1 MSTENSG
8 SERFV
13 PAGRLARRIYRE
25 PQGWRPGL
33 FMILVWG
40 AIAVGMPL
48 LMDDPAVQLT
58 WATVGLAGVAGGIAE
73 FFPTDRQISA
83 NLLRLWAAGF
93 AMGVAAAM
101 FVAWLFGF

>member
-1 MSTENSG
+1 MSIENPG
-8 SERFV
+8 RERIV
-13 PAGRLARRIYRE
+13 PAGRLARWVYRE

-58 WATVGLAGVAGGIAE
+58 WATVGLAGVANGIAE

-83 NLLRLWAAGF
+83 NLFRLWAAGV
-93 AMGVAAAM
+93 AMGVAAAII
-101 FVAWLFGF
+101 VTWLFGF

>member
-1 MSTENSG
+1 MSIENPG
-8 SERFV
+8 RERVV
-13 PAGRLARRIYRE
+13 PTGRITRLIYRE

-33 FMILVWG
+33 FMILAWG

-48 LMDDPAVQLT
+48 LMDDSAVQLT
-58 WATVGLAGVAGGIAE
+58 WATVGLAGVAGGVAE

>member
-1 MSTENSG
+1 MSIENPG
-8 SERFV
+8 SERIV

-40 AIAVGMPL
+40 AIAVGMPM

-58 WATVGLAGVAGGIAE
+58 WATVGLAGVACGIAE

-83 NLLRLWAAGF
+83 NLLRLWAAGV
-93 AMGVAAAM
+93 AMGVAAAK
-101 FVAWLFGF
+101 FVAWVFRF

>member
-1 MSTENSG
+1 MSIENPG
-8 SERFV
+8 SERIV

-25 PQGWRPGL
+25 PQGWRSGL

-58 WATVGLAGVAGGIAE
+58 WAMVGLTGVVSGIAE

-83 NLLRLWAAGF
+83 NLLRMWAAGV
-93 AMGVAAAM
+93 ATGVAAAII
-101 FVAWLFGF
+101 VTWLFGF

>member
-1 MSTENSG
+1 MSIENPG
-8 SERFV
+8 RERIV
-13 PAGRLARRIYRE
+13 PAGRLARWIYRE

-33 FMILVWG
+33 FMIFVCG

-73 FFPTDRQISA
+73 CFPTDRQISA
-83 NLLRLWAAGF
+83 NLLRLWAAGI

>member
-1 MSTENSG
+1 MSTENPG
-8 SERFV
+8 RERVV
-13 PAGRLARRIYRE
+13 PAGRFVRWIYRE

-33 FMILVWG
+33 FMILAWG

-48 LMDDPAVQLT
+48 LLDDPAMQLA

-83 NLLRLWAAGF
+83 NLLRMWAAGV
-93 AMGVAAAM
+93 ATGVAAAII
-101 FVAWLFGF
+101 VTWLFGV

>member
-1 MSTENSG
+1 MSTENPR
-8 SERFV
+8 SERIV
-13 PAGRLARRIYRE
+13 PAGRLARRVYRE

-58 WATVGLAGVAGGIAE
+58 WATVGLAGMANGIAE
-73 FFPTDRQISA
+73 FFPTDRQVSA
-83 NLLRLWAAGF
+83 NLLRLWATGF

-101 FVAWLFGF
+101 LVAWLFGF